1 MPISPRQ
8 PTANRAKQQNTMEAT
23 AGSDIHAGSDIQGGN
38 GAAEMH
44 AKERGKE

>member
-1 MPISPRQ
+1 MPTSPRQ
-8 PTANRAKQQNTMEAT
+8 PTANWAKQNTMEAT

-44 AKERGKE
+44 AKEKGKE

>member
-1 MPISPRQ
+1 MPTSPRQ

-23 AGSDIHAGSDIQGGN
+23 AGSDVHAEGGN

-44 AKERGKE
+44 AKEKGKE

>member
-1 MPISPRQ
+1 MPTSPRQ
-8 PTANRAKQQNTMEAT
+8 PTANRAKQNTMEAT
-23 AGSDIHAGSDIQGGN
+23 AGSDVHAEGGN